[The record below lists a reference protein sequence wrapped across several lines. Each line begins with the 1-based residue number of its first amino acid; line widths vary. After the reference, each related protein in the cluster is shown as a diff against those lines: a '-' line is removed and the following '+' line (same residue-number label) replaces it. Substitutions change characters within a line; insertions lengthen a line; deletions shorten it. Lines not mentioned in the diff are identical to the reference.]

1 MRAAYFGNVR
11 SNFMLFL
18 SQNLFN
24 HRIHAGHGSYNG
36 ENDDAKG
43 CGPQIFITLHAKPEA
58 YADGTENGEACPRR
72 YRNAVQRVKIIGLP
86 VLPLIHVLST
96 VSGRAGFAFS
106 KMGTL
111 NTNCIYTATVYHN
124 HCHLAINLAG
134 FLSLIP
140 SIHKRASTIRPAACP
155 SP

>member
-1 MRAAYFGNVR
+1 MLLAITALGYATVWIDGWLRL
-11 SNFMLFL
+11 SN
-18 SQNLFN
+18 
-24 HRIHAGHGSYNG
+24 HADQVG
-36 ENDDAKG
+36 
-43 CGPQIFITLHAKPEA
+43 
-58 YADGTENGEACPRR
+58 
-72 YRNAVQRVKIIGLP
+72 KIIGLP

-111 NTNCIYTATVYHN
+111 NTNCIYTATVYHTD
-124 HCHLAINLAG
+124 CHLAINLVG

-140 SIHKRASTIRPAACP
+140 SIHKRASTIRSADLP